1 MSMRPFQTDK
11 GAHIHVFP
19 ITITMGASATFR
31 CVIYSSSS
39 TYDKVFNLE
48 KEDYANWG
56 SSDDYIKEYICNKE
70 GFIGR
75 PLPELDADG
84 NPIVY
89 EPIINSDNHSVH
101 NPNDLEL
108 ITNLKSQ
115 LDEQKSKIDQINKL
129 LLSRGIL

>member
-39 TYDKVFNLE
+39 TYDKVYNLE
-48 KEDYANWG
+48 GDDYANWG
-56 SSDDYIKEYICNKE
+56 ATDDYIKEYICNKE
-70 GFIGR
+70 GFIGK
-75 PLPELDADG
+75 PVPDKDNDG
-84 NPIVY
+84 NAIIY
-89 EPIINSDNHSVH
+89 EPVISDNHSVH

-108 ITNLKSQ
+108 ITNLQSE
-115 LDEQKSKIDQINKL
+115 LDNQKSKIEQINKL

>member
-11 GAHIHVFP
+11 GVHIHIFP

-39 TYDKVFNLE
+39 TYDKVYNLE
-48 KEDYANWG
+48 GDDYANWG
-56 SSDDYIKEYICNKE
+56 ATDDYIKEYICNKE
-70 GFIGR
+70 GFIGK
-75 PLPELDADG
+75 PVPDKDNDG
-84 NPIVY
+84 NAIIY
-89 EPIINSDNHSVH
+89 EPVISDNHSVH

-108 ITNLKSQ
+108 ITNLQSE
-115 LDEQKSKIDQINKL
+115 LDNQKSKIEQINKL

>member
-39 TYDKVFNLE
+39 TYDKVYNLE
-48 KEDYANWG
+48 GDDYANWG
-56 SSDDYIKEYICNKE
+56 ATDDYIKEYICNKE
-70 GFIGR
+70 GFIGK
-75 PLPELDADG
+75 PVPDKDNEG
-84 NPIVY
+84 NAIIY
-89 EPIINSDNHSVH
+89 EPVISDNHSVH

-108 ITNLKSQ
+108 ITNLQSE
-115 LDEQKSKIDQINKL
+115 LDNQKSKIEQINKL